1 MCSSDL
7 CDGLHVDPV
16 AVRAAWRAKG
26 TERLMLV
33 TDAMPTVGAASDR
46 FVLQDRE
53 IRLTNGRLVVADN
66 TLAGA
71 HLDMASAVR
80 NAVKLCGIPLEDAL
94 RMASATPAKFLGLDH
109 ERGRL
114 APGLAADL
122 VALDGEMHVLAT
134 WVDGI

>member
-1 MCSSDL
+1 M
-7 CDGLHVDPV
+7 
-16 AVRAAWRAKG
+16 
-26 TERLMLV
+26 
-33 TDAMPTVGAASDR
+33 
-46 FVLQDRE
+46 
-53 IRLTNGRLVVADN
+53 VADN